1 MLFGHWF
8 VNKEEMN
15 VWRYIGVAV
24 LSLLFY
30 LGCMAQDTD
39 TSLYLLK
46 VDYAKQ
52 LKLDTL
58 PEIAEKVEMYKRNQI
73 FSSFVQSIP
82 VDGNSSKLRVGSE
95 EAVLVKQ
102 VFRKTP
108 QNITTTQ
115 LKSIKE
121 QMDSVLFCLYFCF
134 ILPAPGR

>member
-24 LSLLFY
+24 LTLLFY

-46 VDYAKQ
+46 VDYAKK

-58 PEIAEKVEMYKRNQI
+58 PEIAEKIEMYKRNQI

-82 VDGNSSKLRVGSE
+82 VDGNSAQLRAGSE
-95 EAVLVKQ
+95 ESETAG
-102 VFRKTP
+102 
-108 QNITTTQ
+108 I
-115 LKSIKE
+115 LKSEGLGIFRRDFSLKTGN
-121 QMDSVLFCLYFCF
+121 QR
-134 ILPAPGR
+134 PGNTDIRIIP